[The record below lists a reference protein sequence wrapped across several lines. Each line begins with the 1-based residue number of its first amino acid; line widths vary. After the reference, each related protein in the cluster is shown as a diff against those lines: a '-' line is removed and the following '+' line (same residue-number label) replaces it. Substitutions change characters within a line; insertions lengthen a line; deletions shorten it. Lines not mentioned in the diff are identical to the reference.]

1 MKVLSAEEIEE
12 RFGITSEQLDQW
24 EDDASKGIFHGEPSG
39 PVVTGPGRPM
49 MFGEEMRQVGFKEPL
64 SRVELIDARAA
75 QLGLK
80 RSDYLRGLVEK
91 DLAASGLV

>member
-1 MKVLSAEEIEE
+1 MKVMPAEEIGE
-12 RFGITSEQLDQW
+12 RLGITAEQLDQW
-24 EDDASKGIFHGEPSG
+24 DEDASRGVFHSEPSG

-64 SRVELIDARAA
+64 SRVALIDARAA
-75 QLGLK
+75 QLGLR
-80 RSDYLRGLVEK
+80 RSDYLRDLVEK

>member
-1 MKVLSAEEIEE
+1 MSAEEIEE
-12 RFGITSEQLDQW
+12 RFGITPEQLDQW

-49 MFGEEMRQVGFKEPL
+49 MFGEEMRQVRFKEPL

-80 RSDYLRGLVEK
+80 RPDYLRGLAEK

>member
-1 MKVLSAEEIEE
+1 MKVISAEEIEE
-12 RFGITSEQLDQW
+12 RFGVTAEQLEQW
-24 EDDASKGIFHGEPSG
+24 EEDACKAIFHGEPSG

-64 SRVELIDARAA
+64 SRVALIDARAE
-75 QLGLK
+75 QLGLR
-80 RSDYLRGLVEK
+80 RSDYLRDLVEK

>member
-1 MKVLSAEEIEE
+1 MRVLSAEEIEE
-12 RFGITSEQLDQW
+12 RFGITAEQLDQW
-24 EDDASKGIFHGEPSG
+24 EDEASRGVLPGEPSG

-64 SRVELIDARAA
+64 SRVALIDARAS

-80 RSDYLRGLVEK
+80 RSDYLRDLVEK

>member
-1 MKVLSAEEIEE
+1 MKVLSAEEVEE
-12 RFGITSEQLDQW
+12 KFGITREQLDQW
-24 EDDASKGIFHGEPSG
+24 EKDATEGIFHCEPSG
-39 PVVTGPGRPM
+39 PVITGPGRPM

-64 SRVELIDARAA
+64 SRVALIDERAA

-80 RSDYLRGLVEK
+80 RSDYLRDLVEK

>member
-1 MKVLSAEEIEE
+1 MSAEEIEE
-12 RFGITSEQLDQW
+12 RFGITPEQLDQW
-24 EDDASKGIFHGEPSG
+24 EDDASKGIFHGESSCQ
-39 PVVTGPGRPM
+39 VVTGPGRPM

-80 RSDYLRGLVEK
+80 RSDYLRVLVQK